1 MVRTHVDHVCVHRVR
16 VRVRNVFMHVFFLL
30 FCAYPV
36 FTGVA
41 LFVRLGGSKGSSQV
55 LKRTNVLY
63 TVTLYRNYWRG
74 REGACVRACVRAC
87 MRVWMEG
94 CREGGNAHVQG
105 MTRARKQPR
114 PVLQRGL
121 RERVA
126 EKVSKRGERR
136 EERREKRERAR
147 EEGRERPQR

>member
-1 MVRTHVDHVCVHRVR
+1 VVRTHVDHVCVHRVR

-87 MRVWMEG
+87 MHACVD
-94 CREGGNAHVQG
+94 GGMQRG
-105 MTRARKQPR
+105 RQRARARYDESKKATKTSAPER
-114 PVLQRGL
+114 P
-121 RERVA
+121 E
-126 EKVSKRGERR
+126 GES
-136 EERREKRERAR
+136 
-147 EEGRERPQR
+147 GRESE

>member
-74 REGACVRACVRAC
+74 REGARVRGCVGACVCGWRDA
-87 MRVWMEG
+87 
-94 CREGGNAHVQG
+94 
-105 MTRARKQPR
+105 
-114 PVLQRGL
+114 
-121 RERVA
+121 
-126 EKVSKRGERR
+126 
-136 EERREKRERAR
+136 ERAATR
-147 EEGRERPQR
+147 TCKV